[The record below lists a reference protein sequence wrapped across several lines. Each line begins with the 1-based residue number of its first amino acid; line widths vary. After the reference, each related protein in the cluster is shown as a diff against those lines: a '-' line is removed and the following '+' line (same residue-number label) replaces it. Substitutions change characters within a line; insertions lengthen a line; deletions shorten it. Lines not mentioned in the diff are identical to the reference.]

1 MGNIYTK
8 KGDGGETS
16 LIGGERISKDSIK
29 VECYGTIDEA
39 NSMIGLAKALSK
51 DETIIVYLEQIQK
64 KLFIVA
70 SELASTE
77 KAKKT
82 LKEKIENEDV
92 SYLENIIDK
101 CTLLL
106 GQKNEFT
113 TPGVDILSATLH
125 IARTIIRRAER
136 HIIKLNKIEELNSKL
151 VKYINRLSDC
161 IYILARYQEE
171 RYLINL
177 IKEKV
182 LEKVNALFISLIV
195 VIVVSLALG
204 CGAKTTELPAAIMPI
219 VLHITVSD
227 GFVLGVIAPITP
239 KGESSINVRPLSP
252 AIASVF
258 KSSIPGV
265 FSTAS
270 LFFITLSLKFPILV
284 SSTPNFDIRLI
295 FSSLISSAFIALTNS
310 SFLAIVQSLNLCCP
324 IYAASTASFIDLKI
338 PLLPV
343 STLRF

>member
-182 LEKVNALFISLIV
+182 LEKVNGMANKLNIE
-195 VIVVSLALG
+195 LAKNM
-204 CGAKTTELPAAIMPI
+204 AELAEKKSKEIKVPI
-219 VLHITVSD
+219 VFSVVDDGGNLMLLHKIEGTLLASTD
-227 GFVLGVIAPITP
+227 I
-239 KGESSINVRPLSP
+239 SINKAYTANALKMPTHELYELAQPGKPLYGIEATNQRKIVLFGGGYP
-252 AIASVF
+252 LKNDDKIVGAIGISGGSVQEDM
-258 KSSIPGV
+258 KIAEYV
-265 FSTAS
+265 
-270 LFFITLSLKFPILV
+270 LD
-284 SSTPNFDIRLI
+284 NIRW
-295 FSSLISSAFIALTNS
+295 
-310 SFLAIVQSLNLCCP
+310 
-324 IYAASTASFIDLKI
+324 
-338 PLLPV
+338 
-343 STLRF
+343 